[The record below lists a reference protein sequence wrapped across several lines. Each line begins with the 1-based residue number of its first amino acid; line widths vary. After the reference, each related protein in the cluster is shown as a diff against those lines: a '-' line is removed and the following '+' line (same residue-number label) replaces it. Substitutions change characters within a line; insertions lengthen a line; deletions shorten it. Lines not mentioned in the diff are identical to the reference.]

1 MGFSPRLPA
10 SLRWSKNS
18 LGGSGGGAG
27 GGFPGIAVAVPGTR
41 LGAGAWVPAAS
52 EGVSLAES
60 RATGG

>member
-1 MGFSPRLPA
+1 M
-10 SLRWSKNS
+10 
-18 LGGSGGGAG
+18 GGSGGGAG